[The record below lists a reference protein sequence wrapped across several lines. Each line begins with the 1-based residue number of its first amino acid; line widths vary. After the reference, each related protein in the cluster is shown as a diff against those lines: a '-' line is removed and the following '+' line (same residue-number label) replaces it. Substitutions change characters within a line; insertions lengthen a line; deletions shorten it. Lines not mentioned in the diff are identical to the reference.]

1 MPVLRSSLEA
11 GTFEDTFFATP
22 AEGEPD
28 KLLRMCLKA
37 VDAAKKLR
45 RQVRSEARGTTVK
58 ERLLLAVTPSVA
70 RVYQEICMLWRL
82 CKHGRVYPSYDHLQE
97 ATGLGRSTIAKA
109 IRALEAAGFLV
120 KQRRFQRVEA
130 EGPGPRYE
138 QTSNVYRPVLPS
150 EIMSL
155 LPRWLRPPP
164 LPADE
169 VQREDDRRDDHTA
182 MIARLS
188 CAERARALVQ
198 NGPLSRALALV
209 GAHFDRRERE
219 SENDPETLLQS
230 Q

>member
-1 MPVLRSSLEA
+1 MPVRSSSLEA
-11 GTFEDTFFATP
+11 GTFEDTFFAAP

-28 KLLRMCLKA
+28 KLLRLCLKA

-45 RQVRSEARGTTVK
+45 RQVRAEARRVTDK

-70 RVYQEICMLWRL
+70 RVFQEICALWRI
-82 CKHGRVYPSYDHLQE
+82 CKRGRVYPSYDHLQE
-97 ATGLGRSTIAKA
+97 ATGLGRSTIATA
-109 IRALEAAGFLV
+109 IRALEAAGFLI
-120 KQRRFQRVEA
+120 KQRRYQRIDA

-150 EIMSL
+150 EIMSF
-155 LPRWLRPPP
+155 LPRWLRPAP

-169 VQREDDRRDDHTA
+169 VQRENDRRDDHAA

-219 SENDPETLLQS
+219 SENDPQTLLQS
-230 Q
+230 